1 VIHQGGPV
9 PITVHETGPGTLLP
23 LTGDQ
28 VAALLRVPGL
38 VRLSPASGGRW
49 RLSGNQKVGL
59 VRLPTP
65 SGDAIELHLRPKL
78 PVHNLLFLLTYSPHD
93 PWRPQTV
100 TAAQAPNL
108 LPALAD
114 LLARTARR
122 TLEAGVLHGYR
133 TIEEDL
139 PLVRGRIR
147 TADQMRRTG
156 LPLPVA
162 VRYDDHTPDIAENRI
177 LLAALHRAAS
187 LPGIPPRTTTA
198 LRHLADHLSGV
209 HLLPAG
215 APLPSWTPTRLNARY
230 APLLRLAELLLSDR
244 SVQPEGAH
252 ATAVD
257 GFVLDMRAVFER
269 FLTLALGN
277 ALAQH
282 GIRCAAQEQ
291 HHRLDTQ
298 GRVRMRPD
306 LVLYRGGRVVTVVD
320 AKYATLDSSAAP
332 TGHLYQ
338 LLSYC
343 TALGLRH
350 GHLVYAATTQRH
362 ATDHV
367 IRRCGITVTA
377 HGLNLN
383 QPPAELLAAIS
394 ALATDIY
401 RPSAPKSPMTP

>member
-1 VIHQGGPV
+1 MTHRAGPV
-9 PITVHETGPGTLLP
+9 PITVNETGPGTLLP

-28 VAALLRVPGL
+28 VAGLLRVPGL
-38 VRLSPASGGRW
+38 VRLHPAPGGRW
-49 RLSGNQKVGL
+49 RMSGNQKAGL

-65 SGDAIELHLRPKL
+65 SGGAIQLHLRPKL
-78 PVHNLLFLLTYSPHD
+78 PVRNLLFLLTYSPDD
-93 PWRPQTV
+93 PWRTQTV
-100 TAAQAPNL
+100 TAAEAQNL

-114 LLARTARR
+114 LLARTTRR
-122 TLEAGVLHGYR
+122 TLESGVLHGYR

-147 TADQMRRTG
+147 TADQIRRTG

-177 LLAALHRAAS
+177 LLAALHRAAR
-187 LPGIPPRTTTA
+187 LTGIPPRTATA

-230 APLLRLAELLLSDR
+230 APLLRLAELLLTDR
-244 SVQPEGAH
+244 SVQLEGAR
-252 ATAVD
+252 TTDVD
-257 GFVLDMRAVFER
+257 GFVLAMPAVFER
-269 FLTLALGN
+269 FLTLALGD
-277 ALAQH
+277 ALARH
-282 GIRCAAQEQ
+282 GIRIAAQEQ

-306 LVLYRGGRVVTVVD
+306 LVLYRAGRIVTVVD
-320 AKYATLDSSAAP
+320 AKYATLDTTTAP
-332 TGHLYQ
+332 TEHLYQ

-343 TALGLRH
+343 TALGLGQ
-350 GHLVYAATTQRH
+350 GHLVYAATAGRH

-367 IRRCGITVTA
+367 IRRAGITVTA
-377 HGLNLN
+377 HGLDLG
-383 QPPAELLAAIS
+383 QPPAELLATIADLATRIQGPS
-394 ALATDIY
+394 ALG
-401 RPSAPKSPMTP
+401 APLTP